1 MIAPVLFW
9 VMDEHKPSVR
19 RDSNVAEDL
28 ICVRFSGKSK
38 RRQAKI
44 TTPFQ
49 AFSLKRESQPGRRS
63 RASIDPSYY
72 GQGKGKKGKD
82 TGDRGKPFKG
92 VKKGKQKD
100 SAKAA
105 SSTGDQA
112 NASLRAHEA
121 TVAGQGMNGTKTATM
136 MIKDGAMPHTAS
148 SSLTRMQHATF
159 ASNRWAR
166 KKNGSERRTKGSSGR
181 DTDPNPRKNPVSNTY
196 ESFHSLIPVTTGQ
209 EEGRGFQTATAV
221 FPMQHTVLS
230 VLTEHINID
239 RNPTCI
245 ILFDPGCTRAMGSR
259 YAVNR
264 RIKAVELYA
273 PGKIEFT
280 LSPSNTKF
288 SFADSETAL
297 IKEGVALWFKT
308 MSP

>member
-1 MIAPVLFW
+1 
-9 VMDEHKPSVR
+9 
-19 RDSNVAEDL
+19 
-28 ICVRFSGKSK
+28 
-38 RRQAKI
+38 
-44 TTPFQ
+44 
-49 AFSLKRESQPGRRS
+49 
-63 RASIDPSYY
+63 
-72 GQGKGKKGKD
+72 
-82 TGDRGKPFKG
+82 
-92 VKKGKQKD
+92 
-100 SAKAA
+100 
-105 SSTGDQA
+105 
-112 NASLRAHEA
+112 
-121 TVAGQGMNGTKTATM
+121 
-136 MIKDGAMPHTAS
+136 
-148 SSLTRMQHATF
+148 
-159 ASNRWAR
+159 
-166 KKNGSERRTKGSSGR
+166 
-181 DTDPNPRKNPVSNTY
+181 
-196 ESFHSLIPVTTGQ
+196 
-209 EEGRGFQTATAV
+209 
-221 FPMQHTVLS
+221 MQHTVLS